1 MICDRKIAARE
12 CLQDDGERRAV
23 MDGSETV
30 ALRTRQETRNE
41 SIRGTDV
48 SQRG

>member
-1 MICDRKIAARE
+1 MICDRKISARE

-30 ALRTRQETRNE
+30 ALRTRQEAELNVLR
-41 SIRGTDV
+41 
-48 SQRG
+48 